1 MTIAVETPIE
11 QLAEGLTRHYLYD
24 KQIVVFTVEDIH
36 QHTIDAWAEAV
47 KHEVL
52 NWPAE
57 RPFLN
62 IHNFLNV
69 KNMSFTP
76 YIRKKSAE
84 LTPLAPDKVGR
95 TALVLPRSLVSQIVH
110 YFLRTQQL
118 RVRPRQVFFKM
129 DDALQWCEALL
140 KDPTAPK

>member
-1 MTIAVETPIE
+1 MPIAVDSPTE

-24 KQIVVFTVEDIH
+24 RQIVIFTVENIH
-36 QHTIDAWAEAV
+36 QHTIDAWADAV

-52 NWPAE
+52 NWPADF
-57 RPFLN
+57 PFLN

-84 LTPLAPDKVGR
+84 LTPLAPDKAGR
-95 TALVLPRSLVSQIVH
+95 TALVLPRSMVSTIVH
-110 YFLRTQQL
+110 YFLRTQQN
-118 RVRPRQVFFKM
+118 RIRPRQVFFKM
-129 DDALQWCEALL
+129 DDALKWCEGMI
-140 KDPTAPK
+140 KSK